1 MFNLAAISAAAS
13 AVAHSQLFAQTNPPV
28 PDPIGPVAHP
38 GDEVALNPQPLPPRD
53 MLFGT
58 LSHRF
63 DAVALNPQ
71 PLPPREALLGGPSH
85 RFDAVAL
92 NPQPLPPREA
102 LLGGLSHRFDT
113 VALNPQPLPPREA
126 LLGQSH
132 RGSIASIRAALEPQL
147 RPTLGLNKALIDALL
162 RDPLAHRRSGKVFSD
177 ASLNTPPATT
187 QQLFV
192 KGAGDV
198 DAVSFNDIDQQQV
211 GDCFLLGSLAA
222 VACQDPQR
230 IRNMVVDN
238 GNGTYTVTFK
248 EQRSVGVGLGT
259 HLEWFDVPITVTA
272 DFPGG
277 LAGDKHAAPGDTGWG
292 TVEIWPLVIEK
303 AYGQYLT
310 CVDPYGAITKGGSP
324 RTALEMLTGRPV
336 ASDGSLSV
344 GLGGPESFD
353 TLLADFQA
361 GKAITVGTDA
371 KEGTLVKDHCYAVSN
386 VYRDANGKQWV
397 ELYNPWAHD
406 HATLSFDEVRTREI
420 YTA

>member
-1 MFNLAAISAAAS
+1 
-13 AVAHSQLFAQTNPPV
+13 V

-38 GDEVALNPQPLPPRD
+38 GGEVALNPQPLPPRD
-53 MLFGT
+53 MMFG
-58 LSHRF
+58 
-63 DAVALNPQ
+63 A
-71 PLPPREALLGGPSH
+71 
-85 RFDAVAL
+85 
-92 NPQPLPPREA
+92 
-102 LLGGLSHRFDT
+102 LSHRFDT

-126 LLGQSH
+126 LLGSQSH

-147 RPTLGLNKALIDALL
+147 GPTLGLNKALIDALL
-162 RDPLAHRRSGKVFSD
+162 RDPLAHRRTGKVFSD
-177 ASLNTPPATT
+177 ASLDTPPATT

-222 VACQDPQR
+222 VARQDPQR

-277 LAGDKHAAPGDTGWG
+277 LAGGKHAAPGDTGWG

-303 AYGQYLT
+303 AYGQYFT

-324 RTALEMLTGRPV
+324 QTALEMLTGRPV
-336 ASDGSLSV
+336 KTDGSLSV

-406 HATLSFDEVRTREI
+406 HATLSFDEVRKREI
-420 YTA
+420 YTV

>member
-1 MFNLAAISAAAS
+1 MFSLAAISAAAS

-28 PDPIGPVAHP
+28 PDPIGPVVHP
-38 GDEVALNPQPLPPRD
+38 GDEVALNPQPLHPRD
-53 MLFGT
+53 MLFG
-58 LSHRF
+58 
-63 DAVALNPQ
+63 AP
-71 PLPPREALLGGPSH
+71 
-85 RFDAVAL
+85 
-92 NPQPLPPREA
+92 
-102 LLGGLSHRFDT
+102 SHRFDT

-126 LLGQSH
+126 LLGDLSHRFDAAALNPQPLPPREALAGLSRRFDTVALNPQPLPPREALLGGPSH

-147 RPTLGLNKALIDALL
+147 RPTHGLHKALIDALL
-162 RDPLAHRRSGKVFSD
+162 RDPLAHRRTGKVFSD
-177 ASLNTPPATT
+177 ATLDTPPATT

-222 VACQDPQR
+222 VARQDPQR
-230 IRNMVVDN
+230 IRDMVVDN

-277 LAGDKHAAPGDTGWG
+277 PAGDKHAAPGDTGWG

-336 ASDGSLSV
+336 TSDGSLSV

-371 KEGTLVKDHCYAVSN
+371 KEETLVKDHCYAVSN

-397 ELYNPWAHD
+397 ELYNPWGHD
-406 HATLSFDEVRTREI
+406 HATLSFDEVRKREI

>member
-71 PLPPREALLGGPSH
+71 PLPPREALLGGL
-85 RFDAVAL
+85 A
-92 NPQPLPPREA
+92 
-102 LLGGLSHRFDT
+102 HRFDT

-126 LLGQSH
+126 LLGGQSH

-162 RDPLAHRRSGKVFSD
+162 RDPLAHRRTGKVFSD

-222 VACQDPQR
+222 VARQDPQR

>member
-1 MFNLAAISAAAS
+1 
-13 AVAHSQLFAQTNPPV
+13 
-28 PDPIGPVAHP
+28 
-38 GDEVALNPQPLPPRD
+38 
-53 MLFGT
+53 
-58 LSHRF
+58 
-63 DAVALNPQ
+63 
-71 PLPPREALLGGPSH
+71 LLGGPSH

-126 LLGQSH
+126 LLGPVASRVDRLDSCGARTAAPTDPRPKQGTH
-132 RGSIASIRAALEPQL
+132 RRAAAGPACA
-147 RPTLGLNKALIDALL
+147 P
-162 RDPLAHRRSGKVFSD
+162 PHGKVFSD

-222 VACQDPQR
+222 VARQDPQR

>member
-28 PDPIGPVAHP
+28 PDPIGPVAHL

-53 MLFGT
+53 MMFGT
-58 LSHRF
+58 
-63 DAVALNPQ
+63 
-71 PLPPREALLGGPSH
+71 
-85 RFDAVAL
+85 
-92 NPQPLPPREA
+92 
-102 LLGGLSHRFDT
+102 LSHRFDT

-126 LLGQSH
+126 LLGGLAHRFDTVALNPQPLPPHEALLGGQSH

-147 RPTLGLNKALIDALL
+147 RPTLGLNKALVDALL
-162 RDPLAHRRSGKVFSD
+162 RDPLAHRRTGKVFSD

-222 VACQDPQR
+222 VARQDPQR

-406 HATLSFDEVRTREI
+406 HATLSFDEVRKREI